1 MLVEA
6 HPKLRWIR
14 GALRAFKG
22 GHVDDPAI
30 RWLTG
35 TEIEV
40 DADRRF
46 TVYADGDPIAD
57 LPATITVTKQTLRV
71 IAP

>member
-1 MLVEA
+1 MEA

-14 GALRAFKG
+14 GALKAFKG

-40 DADRRF
+40 DADRPF